1 MVKKSGVELTRFGV
15 SMDSELLERFDR
27 HIEERGYQNRSEAI
41 RDMVRDVLV
50 REEWEGGNE
59 VVGTI
64 TLVYDHHVRELSD
77 KLTDIQHDNFS
88 SVLSSMHIH
97 LDHHNCL
104 EVIVVRDAAEKVQKF
119 ADRLIGTKGV
129 KHGKLSATTKGIKLR

>member
-1 MVKKSGVELTRFGV
+1 MQDIIRFGV
-15 SMDSELLERFDR
+15 SMDSLLLERFDK
-27 HIEERGYQNRSEAI
+27 HIEQRGYGNRSEAI
-41 RDMVRDVLV
+41 RDLVRETLV
-50 REEWEGGNE
+50 REEWEGGDE

-64 TLVYDHHVRELSD
+64 TLVYDHHVHELSD
-77 KLTDIQHDNFS
+77 KLTDIQHDHFN

-104 EVIVVRDAAEKVQKF
+104 EVIVVRDAAAKVQKF
-119 ADRLIGTKGV
+119 ADRLIGTRGV